1 MTTPKFD
8 RLAITQAVLSEDVY
22 VDKNADG
29 QWQHRHRATADSTEL
44 TITYPDGSQTK
55 FEEVAKLE
63 KSDGFQGVIYRNKDT
78 LELHGVIRGSEKREW
93 GKDIIVTDAINM
105 GLLQTN
111 NQLDSAREFGNKL
124 IEIANEQ
131 AKENHINAP
140 IYLAGHSLGGTI
152 AQYMAH
158 YYGDRICRT
167 DTFNAFGVGALGYK
181 QRVPV
186 NHPVDNVINHRMA
199 GDTTSNLSKHYGKVV
214 TYGSP
219 TKEDGNHSISNFTY
233 RGKNAHTKDQTYVL
247 SDPERWQ
254 QYKETHVVP
263 KAAKGART
271 TIAYGFNPVHL
282 VDTALAKMRKPT
294 LAGQRANEAG
304 VLSYHAG
311 QCPCI
316 PENDKK
322 HINPAQAE
330 ANIGYKRNI
339 PWEIQKLSPQT
350 QSIYKQ
356 INEKVRDLCIEK
368 GIYWNDKI
376 DNGIAELTVLA
387 VKDKMPRVDSVKLDD
402 KNEIVMARWG
412 SRKTGDEFDH
422 NVVRV
427 PDSQLGNT
435 PIKHSIQQMQQQEEI
450 NEYDRQIKLMEQQN
464 QQQTQSQSRGRTM

>member
-1 MTTPKFD
+1 
-8 RLAITQAVLSEDVY
+8 
-22 VDKNADG
+22 
-29 QWQHRHRATADSTEL
+29 
-44 TITYPDGSQTK
+44 
-55 FEEVAKLE
+55 
-63 KSDGFQGVIYRNKDT
+63 
-78 LELHGVIRGSEKREW
+78 
-93 GKDIIVTDAINM
+93 
-105 GLLQTN
+105 
-111 NQLDSAREFGNKL
+111 
-124 IEIANEQ
+124 
-131 AKENHINAP
+131 
-140 IYLAGHSLGGTI
+140 
-152 AQYMAH
+152 
-158 YYGDRICRT
+158 
-167 DTFNAFGVGALGYK
+167 
-181 QRVPV
+181 
-186 NHPVDNVINHRMA
+186 
-199 GDTTSNLSKHYGKVV
+199 
-214 TYGSP
+214 
-219 TKEDGNHSISNFTY
+219 
-233 RGKNAHTKDQTYVL
+233 
-247 SDPERWQ
+247 
-254 QYKETHVVP
+254 
-263 KAAKGART
+263 
-271 TIAYGFNPVHL
+271 
-282 VDTALAKMRKPT
+282 MRKPT